1 MSRSTLYV
9 GNVDYSVQLQ
19 NLQSLF
25 EPYGNIASVEIKRG
39 YAFVKFENEEDAQKA
54 MDSLNNSLFFDR
66 NLQINYSKLDQPRP
80 PRQFSAVQPP
90 ANPPAF
96 QRVPY
101 NRRSIHVANLP
112 FQITEEVLKSEYAQ
126 YGVVNV
132 NVIRKR
138 NCFAIIEFELEENVQ
153 RAIEEKNGSVI
164 DGRITVVSKQME
176 APAPRANY
184 YRGRGDQRARG
195 FSSMYYR
202 GFRNDRD
209 KFSPHNY
216 GNFNQPNQSNQIKQ
230 SYFDPSLVNFLNHN
244 HYNNPVGNSIN
255 KDLLLDDNLDK
266 NDQRLNNNN
275 NSRGWNMRGGRG
287 NFPRGRGVPRGYFHS
302 NHRGGRGS
310 FRGGRPPRD
319 ESGVI
324 SVDGNNVGGNQ

>member
-1 MSRSTLYV
+1 
-9 GNVDYSVQLQ
+9 
-19 NLQSLF
+19 
-25 EPYGNIASVEIKRG
+25 
-39 YAFVKFENEEDAQKA
+39 

-101 NRRSIHVANLP
+101 SRRSIHVANLP
-112 FQITEEVLKSEYAQ
+112 FQITEEVLQNEYAQ
-126 YGVVNV
+126 YGVVNL
-132 NVIRKR
+132 NIIRKR

-176 APAPRANY
+176 APAPRVNY

-195 FSSMYYR
+195 FSSMYFR

-230 SYFDPSLVNFLNHN
+230 SYFDPSLVNFLNHG
-244 HYNNPVGNSIN
+244 YNNPVGNIIN
-255 KDLLLDDNLDK
+255 SNNNIDVDNLDK
-266 NDQRLNNNN
+266 NEQRLNNNNN

-287 NFPRGRGVPRGYFHS
+287 NFPRGRGSHIPRGYFHS

-310 FRGGRPPRD
+310 FRGGRHPRD
-319 ESGVI
+319 ESGVVF
-324 SVDGNNVGGNQ
+324 SDGSNHQ